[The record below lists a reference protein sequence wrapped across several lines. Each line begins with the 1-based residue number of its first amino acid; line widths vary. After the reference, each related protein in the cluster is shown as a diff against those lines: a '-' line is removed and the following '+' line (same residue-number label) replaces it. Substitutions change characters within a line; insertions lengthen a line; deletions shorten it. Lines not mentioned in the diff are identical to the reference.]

1 MPDSR
6 WKLISIRTL
15 CGEGDPL
22 APRSTLTRKLFLST
36 PSARRATAEAGKM
49 VVGANHF
56 YPRPPRGGR
65 QWGLDLRYFYCGIS
79 IHALREEGDTRAILT
94 PTPGTDFYPRPPRG
108 GRLHGDAESQSGM
121 DISIHALREEGD
133 PQPTTVGIACLNF
146 YPRPPRGG
154 RLQLTNGKRAA
165 IPISIHALREEGD
178 VSVPVRYSSF
188 LNFYPRPPRGG
199 RRLCASEIQF
209 FFEFLSTPSAGR
221 ATLSCGGVISAG
233 EISIHALREE
243 GDLSG
248 GAYTTHRLNFYPRPP
263 RGGRRGRSNKPQ
275 KNNDFYPRPPR
286 GGRRLCPR
294 PCVVLAHISIH
305 ALREEG
311 DML

>member
-65 QWGLDLRYFYCGIS
+65 HASRRHRQHRANFYPRPPRGGRQWGLDLRYFYCGIS

-108 GRLHGDAESQSGM
+108 GRPSKAHHNTITSEFLSTPSARRATDKSLPARSHQHYFYPRPPRGGRPFAHFYFDGM
-121 DISIHALREEGD
+121 
-133 PQPTTVGIACLNF
+133 LNF

-154 RLQLTNGKRAA
+154 RLWR
-165 IPISIHALREEGD
+165 IRP
-178 VSVPVRYSSF
+178 YST
-188 LNFYPRPPRGG
+188 PK
-199 RRLCASEIQF
+199 
-209 FFEFLSTPSAGR
+209 EFLSTPSARR
-221 ATLSCGGVISAG
+221 ATCRDCQRNHTWRFLSTPSA
-233 EISIHALREE
+233 
-243 GDLSG
+243 
-248 GAYTTHRLNFYPRPP
+248 
-263 RGGRRGRSNKPQ
+263 RR
-275 KNNDFYPRPPR
+275 
-286 GGRRLCPR
+286 
-294 PCVVLAHISIH
+294 AT
-305 ALREEG
+305 
-311 DML
+311 

>member
-65 QWGLDLRYFYCGIS
+65 HASRRHRQHRANFYPRPPRGGRQWGLDLRYFYCGIS

-108 GRLHGDAESQSGM
+108 GRPSKAHHNTITSEFLSTPSARRATDKSLPARSHQHYFYPRPPRGGRLYELLCIYIDVM
-121 DISIHALREEGD
+121 ISIHALREEGD
-133 PQPTTVGIACLNF
+133 ATSRHHGTT
-146 YPRPPRGG
+146 
-154 RLQLTNGKRAA
+154 
-165 IPISIHALREEGD
+165 
-178 VSVPVRYSSF
+178 
-188 LNFYPRPPRGG
+188 
-199 RRLCASEIQF
+199 
-209 FFEFLSTPSAGR
+209 
-221 ATLSCGGVISAG
+221 AT
-233 EISIHALREE
+233 
-243 GDLSG
+243 
-248 GAYTTHRLNFYPRPP
+248 
-263 RGGRRGRSNKPQ
+263 
-275 KNNDFYPRPPR
+275 DFYPRPPR
-286 GGRRLCPR
+286 GGRPI
-294 PCVVLAHISIH
+294 A
-305 ALREEG
+305 ALVQ
-311 DML
+311 